1 MKEAIDCCVQLNQW
15 DQAIELAKQH
25 NIKEIDT
32 LLAKYASYLL
42 EKNKTL
48 DAIELYPFIDFF
60 VCVPAILRLHVIL
73 GHLCVEL
80 HYGIVFGEKFC
91 PSLLRNLAFVNERGV
106 SVPKHAHGAIRHST
120 NPVSRA
126 KWLIVDCKPIDHFRI
141 PLGLCFKTRVGAQP
155 LMWKSFFI
163 LMQIKLIFARKVV
176 HLGSF

>member
-60 VCVPAILRLHVIL
+60 GVLAILRMRGVLH
-73 GHLCVEL
+73 G
-80 HYGIVFGEKFC
+80 
-91 PSLLRNLAFVNERGV
+91 SLL
-106 SVPKHAHGAIRHST
+106 
-120 NPVSRA
+120 
-126 KWLIVDCKPIDHFRI
+126 C
-141 PLGLCFKTRVGAQP
+141 
-155 LMWKSFFI
+155 
-163 LMQIKLIFARKVV
+163 
-176 HLGSF
+176 

>member
-60 VCVPAILRLHVIL
+60 VLAILRMRGILH
-73 GHLCVEL
+73 G
-80 HYGIVFGEKFC
+80 
-91 PSLLRNLAFVNERGV
+91 SLL
-106 SVPKHAHGAIRHST
+106 
-120 NPVSRA
+120 
-126 KWLIVDCKPIDHFRI
+126 C
-141 PLGLCFKTRVGAQP
+141 
-155 LMWKSFFI
+155 
-163 LMQIKLIFARKVV
+163 
-176 HLGSF
+176 

>member
-60 VCVPAILRLHVIL
+60 VCWPFWGCA
-73 GHLCVEL
+73 GYCMDCCCVEL
-80 HYGIVFGEKFC
+80 HDGIVLEDKFC
-91 PSLLRNLAFVNERGV
+91 PRLLRNLAIG
-106 SVPKHAHGAIRHST
+106 
-120 NPVSRA
+120 
-126 KWLIVDCKPIDHFRI
+126 HFRVSKT
-141 PLGLCFKTRVGAQP
+141 LTFKMRLGAQP
-155 LMWKSFFI
+155 LRRKWVICIFHSYANKTHFRKQGCALGLI
-163 LMQIKLIFARKVV
+163 LKVRGFGTQV
-176 HLGSF
+176 AY

>member
-60 VCVPAILRLHVIL
+60 CVGHFEDARDTAWIAVVLNCMMGLFWRTNFAPA
-73 GHLCVEL
+73 
-80 HYGIVFGEKFC
+80 FC
-91 PSLLRNLAFVNERGV
+91 ATL
-106 SVPKHAHGAIRHST
+106 
-120 NPVSRA
+120 
-126 KWLIVDCKPIDHFRI
+126 
-141 PLGLCFKTRVGAQP
+141 Q
-155 LMWKSFFI
+155 
-163 LMQIKLIFARKVV
+163 
-176 HLGSF
+176 